1 MYLIK
6 TILDSRTKQRR
17 TDGRYP
23 NRIGSKVNIVNLT
36 IKGAMEPGNMLVL
49 DYIEDNQGNPKDGTL
64 RSSRILDIISY
75 GRIIEIVTHNSIYV
89 LEEIV

>member
-1 MYLIK
+1 MHLIK

-36 IKGAMEPGNMLVL
+36 IKGC
-49 DYIEDNQGNPKDGTL
+49 
-64 RSSRILDIISY
+64 Y
-75 GRIIEIVTHNSIYV
+75 GAREYV
-89 LEEIV
+89 GIRLCWR

>member
-36 IKGAMEPGNMLVL
+36 IEGAMEPGNMLVL
-49 DYIEDNQGNPKDGTL
+49 DYVEDN
-64 RSSRILDIISY
+64 
-75 GRIIEIVTHNSIYV
+75 
-89 LEEIV
+89 